1 MTHNQNNITA
11 RILVIDDSSTI
22 LEKISSIL
30 RKKNYQI
37 ATAKNGR
44 SGLAKAKANNFDLVL
59 LDIVLPDINGYE
71 VCRQL
76 KNFSTTKDIP
86 VIFLTVKE
94 EINSVVKGFEAGG
107 VDYIL
112 KPFNEQELCARIN
125 IHLELK
131 FSKENIKKELNF
143 NWENKVI
150 LVADDIQSV
159 CIFFKNVLQKT
170 KAKILFAKDGVETLN
185 MCRDPEK
192 KIDLVLMD
200 LQMPRLSG
208 LEATKQIRLFDKDIF
223 IIAQTAIATPV
234 EHELALEAGC
244 NNVIFKPINPKE
256 LLSLLSQYLD
266 KNSSDAN
273 LVDPPKLRG

>member
-1 MTHNQNNITA
+1 MTYNQNNITP

-30 RKKNYQI
+30 IKKNYQI

-44 SGLAKAKANNFDLVL
+44 SGIAKAKANNFDLIL
-59 LDIVLPDINGYE
+59 LDIILPDINGYE

-76 KNFSTTKDIP
+76 KNFLATKDIP
-86 VIFLTVKE
+86 VIFLSVKE
-94 EINSVVKGFEAGG
+94 DINSILRGFEAGG

-112 KPFNEQELCARIN
+112 KPFNELELCVRIK
-125 IHLELK
+125 IHLKLK
-131 FSKENIKKELNF
+131 FSKEKINKELNF

-185 MCRDPEK
+185 MCRNPEN

-200 LQMPRLSG
+200 LQMPLLSG
-208 LEATKQIRLFDKDIF
+208 LDATKQIRLFDKDIF
-223 IIAQTAIATPV
+223 IIAQTAIATPM
-234 EHELALEAGC
+234 EHKLALEAGC

-266 KNSSDAN
+266 KNTSASN
-273 LVDPPKLRG
+273 LTESNKC